1 MLREYCCS
9 IEATTGSLT
18 LLRDSSEEKIKMLR
32 AGSIFGVLVLAAIA
46 NVVVSNRCLTMLEEV
61 NPKRVVQM
69 DGHSLNITFEV
80 SERVTQRLSTIIMKI
95 FLTEVL
101 GYTGVSVFEVEDEF
115 KVNETFRRLT
125 DDVSSGQRVLP
136 MVNMEVWIPPQLD
149 TMPLLNA
156 NDVKEC
162 GSIAPPGHFGWFVP
176 KSLSR
181 LGDSW
186 ITFTRPETATRFDV
200 DEHTLSRIQNFTV
213 NPINKTYYCAEPFC
227 QQGMYVP
234 ERCQGQSCALL
245 LTSYPNV
252 TDYVKSHI
260 DSLKLYVKVVWVG
273 PNLKYLTETLTR
285 EYSTANRSLVILHW
299 TPSSVVPNERDF
311 ATIEFARCSNKLSEA
326 GCNYESNRLTKLVW
340 ARLEY
345 IAKLA
350 FEAINHAKF
359 TGEMYEDLINRY
371 NTLSR
376 KMDEEEIACGWL
388 KDNLNYTLQEWMP
401 NNADKNVL
409 YVGGIFPMSEAF
421 YSGKSI
427 LIAAKMAK
435 EAINVNN
442 TVLRDYNLALLA
454 NDGQCKSDMVMRS
467 FIDYIVHNQYDKL
480 VGVLGPACSET
491 VEPLVGV
498 SKHYKTVIIS
508 YSAEGSSFND
518 RTKYPYFFRTIGENK
533 QYKHVYLQLLKKLGW
548 RRVASLTE
556 DGQKYT
562 EYISYMQDMLR
573 DNGIVFVANA
583 KFPRE
588 READVMTKYLQDLKQ
603 KRAKI
608 IIADVYDQVARQ
620 VMCEAYRLE
629 MTAVQGYVW
638 FLPLWLRP
646 EWYDTDRYNQ
656 EGEQVPCNT
665 MEMSK
670 AINGHLGLSHSYFA
684 PDDDVMQEGIT
695 VRQWRDRYELYCHKK
710 RQPPSNYAGFAY
722 DAMWTYAYAM
732 DRLLREN
739 QSYVFDLHSTQT
751 INRLTDIIGQTDF
764 QGVSGRIKFFGGPS
778 RYSVINI
785 VQFVNN
791 ETRLVGNFYPNVSE
805 TKHEVIGG
813 RLDLNVSALVW
824 LSHTMPDDGSEPPPR
839 CVIAGFADFLNV
851 SCEVAFVIVNFL
863 GFGLL
868 GVILIIGFIILK
880 RKYER
885 KVRFHEQ
892 YIKSLGLDFAHADT
906 SDLDKWEIPRDRVVI
921 NRKLGEGAFGTVYG
935 GEAFF
940 PEKGWLAVAV
950 KTLKVGSSTDEKLDF
965 LSEVEVMKRFEHK
978 NIIKLLGVCIKGEP
992 VLTVMEFMLYGD
1004 LKTYLL
1010 ARRHLVNDHN
1020 YEDSDEISNK
1030 KLTAMAL
1037 DVARALSY
1045 LAQMKYV
1052 HRDIASR
1059 NCLVNAQ
1066 RVVKLGDFGM
1076 TRPMYENDYY
1086 KFNRKGMKLQM
1097 YTVFTSLSHFVIK
1110 YYVALSAMIVSTN
1123 DDGLGMLPVRWM
1135 APESLGLGIFSPASD
1150 VWSYGVLLYEI
1161 ITFGSFPF
1169 QGMSNNEVLSHV
1181 KAGNSLTVPKGV
1193 KLQLENLMYS
1203 CWRVDH
1209 TKRPTAPEIVEF
1221 LATNPRILSPCLDV
1235 PLASVQIEH
1244 TGQLEM
1250 QLPET
1255 FRKFSLS
1262 WSSQNHQTARSSTSA
1277 SNPLETPNPPL
1288 LDINYQDDKPNQ
1300 ESLLG
1305 DAVSDVDSAK
1315 PLLMNSSN
1323 GSSALIVNMQN
1334 FKRNEEQPHRYV
1346 NIQPGALTSFDSA
1359 TRGQKD
1365 VANIQME
1372 ERNAMLPQHRNSEDV
1387 SIL

>member
-1 MLREYCCS
+1 MLR
-9 IEATTGSLT
+9 I
-18 LLRDSSEEKIKMLR
+18 
-32 AGSIFGVLVLAAIA
+32 GSIVGLLVLLTIGKIVA
-46 NVVVSNRCLTMLEEV
+46 SNRCLTMFDEA
-61 NPKRVVQM
+61 NPKRVVHL
-69 DGHSLNITFEV
+69 DGQSWNINLEI
-80 SERVTQRLSTIIMKI
+80 SRRVTQRLATMVMKI

-101 GYTGVSVFEVEDEF
+101 GYSGVTTIEVEDEF
-115 KVNETFRRLT
+115 RTNETFMRLSE
-125 DDVSSGQRVLP
+125 DISYNGRPPIS
-136 MVNMEVWIPPQLD
+136 MVNMEVWIPSQMD
-149 TMPLLNA
+149 TMPLLDTH
-156 NDVKEC
+156 DVKEC

-176 KSLSR
+176 AALSK

-186 ITFTRPETATRFDV
+186 ITFARRETAARFDM
-200 DEHTLSRIQNFTV
+200 DEFTLSIVKNFTV
-213 NPINKTYYCAEPFC
+213 DPITKTYYCQESFC
-227 QQGMYVP
+227 QQGMYIP
-234 ERCQGQSCALL
+234 ERCQEGSCALL
-245 LTSYPNV
+245 LTGDPNV
-252 TDYVKSHI
+252 TDFVKDHI
-260 DSLKLYVKVVWVG
+260 DKMNLYVKVAWVG
-273 PNLKYLTETLTR
+273 SNLKYLTETLSK
-285 EYSTANRSLVILHW
+285 ELLIGLNSTKPAVDRSLVIMHW
-299 TPSSVVPNERDF
+299 TPSTVVPNERDF
-311 ATIEFARCSNKLSEA
+311 AIIEFPRCGTMGTEI
-326 GCNYESNRLTKLVW
+326 GCKYESNRLIKLVW

-345 IAKLA
+345 IANLA
-350 FEAINHAKF
+350 YEAINHAKF
-359 TGEMYEDLINRY
+359 TREMYEDLINRH
-371 NTLSR
+371 NRLSGSVS
-376 KMDEEEIACGWL
+376 EEEIACSWL
-388 KDNLNYTLQEWMP
+388 RENLNYTLDLWMP
-401 NNADKNVL
+401 NNIDKNIL

-427 LIAAKMAK
+427 LIASKMAK

-442 TVLRDYNLALLA
+442 TVLKNYNLTLLV

-467 FIDYIVHNQYDKL
+467 FIDYIVHNQYEKL

-498 SKHYKTVIIS
+498 SKHYRTVIIS

-548 RRVASLTE
+548 KRVASLTE

-562 EYISYMQDMLR
+562 EYISYMQDILR

-588 READVMTKYLQDLKQ
+588 READVMTKYLQDFKQ
-603 KRAKI
+603 KKAKI

-646 EWYDTDRYNQ
+646 EWYDTDRYNKM
-656 EGEQVPCNT
+656 GEQVPCT
-665 MEMSK
+665 TAEMSK
-670 AINGHLGLSHSYFA
+670 AINGYLGLSHAYFA
-684 PDDDVMQEGIT
+684 PDDDIMQEGIT
-695 VRQWRDRYELYCHKK
+695 VRQWRDRYELYCQEKN
-710 RQPPSNYAGFAY
+710 QPPSNYAGFAY

-739 QSYVFDLHSTQT
+739 QSYVFDLHSEHTV
-751 INRLTDIIGQTDF
+751 NRLTDIIGETDF
-764 QGVSGRIKFFGGPS
+764 YGVSGKIKFYGGPS
-778 RYSVINI
+778 RHSVINI
-785 VQFVNN
+785 VQHINN

-805 TKHEVIGG
+805 TKHEVVGG
-813 RLDLNVSALVW
+813 KLDLNVSAIVW
-824 LSHTMPDDGSEPPPR
+824 LSHTMPDDGSEPPER

-851 SCEVAFVIVNFL
+851 SCEVAFVIVNIL
-863 GFGLL
+863 GFGLF
-868 GVILIIGFIILK
+868 GMILIIGFIIVK
-880 RKYER
+880 RKYDE
-885 KVRFHEQ
+885 KVRQHEK

-921 NRKLGEGAFGTVYG
+921 NRRLGEGAFGTVYG
-935 GEAFF
+935 GEAQF
-940 PEKGWLAVAV
+940 PDKGWLAVAV
-950 KTLKVGSSTDEKLDF
+950 KTLKVGSSTEEKLDF

-978 NIIKLLGVCIKGEP
+978 NIIKLLGVCIKNEP

-1010 ARRHLVNDHN
+1010 ARRHLVNDRN

-1086 KFNRKGMKLQM
+1086 KFNRR
-1097 YTVFTSLSHFVIK
+1097 
-1110 YYVALSAMIVSTN
+1110 
-1123 DDGLGMLPVRWM
+1123 GMLPVRWM
-1135 APESLGLGIFSPASD
+1135 APESLGLGIFTPASD

-1161 ITFGSFPF
+1161 VTFGSFPF
-1169 QGMSNNEVLSHV
+1169 QGMSNNEVLTHV
-1181 KAGNSLTVPKGV
+1181 KAGNSLSVPKGV

-1203 CWRVDH
+1203 CWRTDH
-1209 TKRPTAPEIVEF
+1209 TKRPTAPEIVDF

-1244 TGQLEM
+1244 NGQFEM
-1250 QLPET
+1250 HLTEHL
-1255 FRKFSLS
+1255 RKFSLS
-1262 WSSQNHQTARSSTSA
+1262 WPPQNPINNQSPTSTPSQLGISS
-1277 SNPLETPNPPL
+1277 PPL
-1288 LDINYQDDKPNQ
+1288 LDINCSDDKQNHD
-1300 ESLLG
+1300 SLLG
-1305 DAVSDVDSAK
+1305 DVACDLESSR
-1315 PLLMNSSN
+1315 PLLMNSSE
-1323 GSSALIVNMQN
+1323 SSSGPTISLQS
-1334 FKRNEEQPHRYV
+1334 FKRKDEPAHRYM
-1346 NIQPGALTSFDSA
+1346 NIQPGLSTSSVNYS
-1359 TRGQKD
+1359 GQND
-1365 VANIQME
+1365 RTIQME
-1372 ERNAMLPQHRNSEDV
+1372 ERRAMLPENRNSQDV